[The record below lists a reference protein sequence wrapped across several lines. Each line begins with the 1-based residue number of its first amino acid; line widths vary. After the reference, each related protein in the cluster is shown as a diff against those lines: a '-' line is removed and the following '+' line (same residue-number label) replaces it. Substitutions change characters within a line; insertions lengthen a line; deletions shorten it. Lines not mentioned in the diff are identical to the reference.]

1 MRRTRR
7 NALAALGVVLAVL
20 AVLCVPSALAF
31 ADEDA
36 QPGDGAGTAVAQI
49 GEEKYVTIEDAL
61 DAATESEEETV
72 TITMLQSCSMADRIV
87 IPKDRTFVITAD
99 EGSNITITDTGKYGI
114 NSNGSL
120 TMENITYTTNGQI
133 ALNGTTDG
141 GPFGRVLT
149 FRNVNLTM
157 DGENHQ
163 FNQNGYYCG
172 AIFADSPA
180 DLVFENCEVNIN
192 NYISEGSAIRW
203 NGKNDDTGYGVTI
216 NNSIFN
222 SSNCY
227 SAFVGTLDLLIENS
241 EVNVKKERGNGSNG
255 SNYTIKNS
263 EVNFIDNGSHGISAG
278 NLSITDHSVVTADDN
293 GLYGV
298 YASKSFYVDGTS
310 QLFVRRNSSKGDYA
324 GLKITSGV
332 NDGQVEAGA
341 EVTITNNYCSGL
353 SNNGVVTFDEG
364 VKLTITENVND
375 KGTTSYGGGIY
386 NSGSSAKLILPS
398 DAVIYNNHADT
409 AGDDIYNGAS
419 SEITFSRVGSGWILG
434 DCEDMEGCDG
444 AITGWFDDSEGA
456 RWEAHDAS
464 AYHAQEFTRFEQL
477 TDTATVT
484 GLTCLKAAHGI
495 DPLEPGE
502 STWWETSKSKTATN
516 LDENYESDVTLSLPS
531 AEDELVSDVVFVLD
545 KSTSADVEN
554 EIIDMLGE
562 LSDQVKDTEA
572 KVKVGVVIFNQKAN
586 NVLELTE
593 LNDENMSLIEQA
605 IGTKIKSGTNTH
617 AGLLAGE
624 AMLDGDT
631 EVEASR
637 KYLVFVSDGITYMYN
652 SEPTA
657 IGLQNEDRTNIFAGP
672 DNWSTK
678 YESNEAPSD
687 WGAWLTQIGGL
698 IAKDGPTYDN
708 PYGTDFN
715 QEGISYIPYDERND
729 HAMSVDKAL
738 YETYQTYQEIA
749 SKYNCYAVSA
759 GTETNYAWGPDFMD
773 YLAGGNSVSFD
784 DIQKDIYYLLDAG
797 SSVVDVI
804 GYGQDD
810 KGNAYDF
817 DFIDDIDR
825 LTLTVK
831 GEAQSKEIIVDPQA
845 SDPYV
850 TSAYGF
856 GTGKSTAYAYELYY
870 YANGRDGASDECFV
884 WKINVPVSNF
894 APVQLTYGVRLTNPQ
909 AESGTYGT
917 YDETGE
923 NRFDSLLTNV
933 SATLYPVDSNGE
945 QGVPEHF
952 YKPTVS
958 YTVEDEN
965 PDGGGGTVTTGSL
978 VVSKQVTGDQAS
990 AEDEFTFRITLTG
1003 VSDADANRTYSGIAF
1018 TNGVAEIT
1026 LHGGESVRISGLPAG
1041 AKYTVE
1047 EIDGLD
1053 YTLTSS
1059 SGTSGT
1065 ITAGST
1071 KTAKFVN
1078 DKSEADLEPTDPVYP
1093 GAEKDLTGRDLVAGE
1108 FTFVLTAQGDAPMPG
1123 GATGGTATA
1132 TNQAD
1137 GTVVFDGI
1145 TFTEEGTYT
1154 YTISEV
1160 AGNEEGMT
1168 YDSSTHTLVV
1178 TVADADG
1185 DGKLEVT
1192 GLTYDGGTSLPVFTN
1207 SYEGT
1212 DEPEE
1217 PAEPED
1223 PSVPDE
1229 PSDPSEPEQ
1238 PGSTDEPGDVDEP
1251 TKPVKPTTPVKPTI
1265 PETGDDTSYLPVV
1278 GLLLGGCVLAAA
1290 GLVLRRRLSR

>member
-31 ADEDA
+31 AEEDT
-36 QPGDGAGTAVAQI
+36 QPDDGAGTHVAQI
-49 GEEKYVTIEDAL
+49 GETKYATIEDAL

-72 TITMLQSCSMADRIV
+72 TITMLQSCSIAGRIV

-99 EGSNITITDTGKYGI
+99 EGSNITITDTGRYGI

-133 ALNGTTDG
+133 ALNGTTDD

-149 FRNVNLTM
+149 FRNVKLTM
-157 DGENHQ
+157 DGEKYQ
-163 FNQNGYYCG
+163 FNTIGYYCG

-192 NYISEGSAIRW
+192 NYTSQGSAIRW
-203 NGKNDDTGYGVTI
+203 NGKNNDTGYGVTI

-419 SEITFSRVGSGWILG
+419 SEITFSRVGSGWILD
-434 DCEDMEGCDG
+434 DCNH
-444 AITGWFDDSEGA
+444 AITGWFDDSKDA
-456 RWEAHDAS
+456 RWEAHSTTAN
-464 AYHAQEFTRFEQL
+464 HVKEFTEFERN
-477 TDTATVT
+477 DTATVT
-484 GLTCLKAAHGI
+484 KLTCLKAAHGL
-495 DPLEPGE
+495 LE
-502 STWWETSKSKTATN
+502 SDASWDISKSKTATN

-531 AEDELVSDVVFVLD
+531 AEEELTYDVVFVLD
-545 KSTSADVEN
+545 KSTSANVESQIV
-554 EIIDMLGE
+554 EMLKD
-562 LSDQVKDTEA
+562 LCDQVEETEA
-572 KVKVGVVIFNQKAN
+572 TVKVGVVIFNKEAN
-586 NVLELTE
+586 ITCDLIE
-593 LNDENMSLIEQA
+593 LNKDNLSAIETA
-605 IGTKIKSGTNTH
+605 IQKDISSGTNTH
-617 AGLLAGE
+617 AGLLAGQ
-624 AMLDGDT
+624 AMLEDDT
-631 EVEASR
+631 AVEDSH

-652 SEPTA
+652 TDEYGVTG
-657 IGLQNEDRTNIFAGP
+657 IGLENADHNTALCSP

-678 YESNEAPSD
+678 YGSDSSVPAD
-687 WGAWLTQIGGL
+687 WGEWLTTIGEQIDQDGTQYEAAYQGDYKGTGNY
-698 IAKDGPTYDN
+698 IAYEDRD
-708 PYGTDFN
+708 
-715 QEGISYIPYDERND
+715 D
-729 HAMSVDKAL
+729 HVMAVDKAL
-738 YETYQTYQEIA
+738 YETYQVYQEMA
-749 SKYNCYAVSA
+749 SKYNCYAVLA
-759 GTETNYAWGPDFMD
+759 EVNTKTEYVWAKSFMN
-773 YLAGGNSVSFD
+773 YLAGGETWSFE
-784 DIQKDIYYLLDAG
+784 DIEKDILYLLDAG
-797 SSVVDVI
+797 SSVVDII
-804 GYGQDD
+804 GYGTDND
-810 KGNAYDF
+810 GNVYDF
-817 DFIDDIDR
+817 DFVDDLES
-825 LTLTVK
+825 LTLTV
-831 GEAQSKEIIVDPQA
+831 GGVEQTKEIMADPQFT
-845 SDPYV
+845 DPYV

-856 GTGKSTAYAYELYY
+856 GMGESTAYAYELYY

-917 YDETGE
+917 YDATGE
-923 NRFDSLLTNV
+923 HGYDSLLTNV

-945 QGVPEHF
+945 QGVPEYF

-978 VVSKQVTGDQAS
+978 IVTKQVTGDQAS

-1003 VSDADANRTYSGIAF
+1003 VSDKDANRTYSGIAF

-1026 LHGGESVRISGLPAG
+1026 LHGGDSVRISGLPAG

-1093 GAEKDLTGRDLVAGE
+1093 GVEKDLTGRDLVAGE

-1137 GTVVFDGI
+1137 GTVVFGGI

-1223 PSVPDE
+1223 PSEPDE
-1229 PSDPSEPEQ
+1229 PSDPEQ

-1251 TKPVKPTTPVKPTI
+1251 TRPVKPTTPVKPTI

-1278 GLLLGGCVLAAA
+1278 GLLLGGCALAAA

>member
-7 NALAALGVVLAVL
+7 NALATLGVVLAVL

-31 ADEDA
+31 AEEDT

-49 GEEKYVTIEDAL
+49 GDVRYESLDEAVEKAEEGATIELLTDA
-61 DAATESEEETV
+61 
-72 TITMLQSCSMADRIV
+72 
-87 IPKDRTFVITAD
+87 
-99 EGSNITITDTGKYGI
+99 
-114 NSNGSL
+114 
-120 TMENITYTTNGQI
+120 TTNGLNLSKNLTIAAADGLEERPTVTFAQYGI
-133 ALNGTTDG
+133 ALWGKSLTFKDCDVVMNGIGSTPYTAEWNWMSICARVDASLTLDNVTMTMDATGTTNSPHAIYFCNNNVLNIQNGSTLTIKNYANDALEWDG
-141 GPFGRVLT
+141 GDGGY
-149 FRNVNLTM
+149 NVNIT
-157 DGENHQ
+157 
-163 FNQNGYYCG
+163 
-172 AIFADSPA
+172 DSTFVSDHNRSGFTGTFYA
-180 DLVFENCEVNIN
+180 TITNSKVDVIN
-192 NYISEGSAIRW
+192 S
-203 NGKNDDTGYGVTI
+203 T
-216 NNSIFN
+216 
-222 SSNCY
+222 
-227 SAFVGTLDLLIENS
+227 
-241 EVNVKKERGNGSNG
+241 GNGSNG
-255 SNYTIKNS
+255 SHFIIEDS
-263 EVNFIDNGSHGISAG
+263 EVNFSDNGSHGLSAG
-278 NLSITDHSVVTADDN
+278 
-293 GLYGV
+293 
-298 YASKSFYVDGTS
+298 
-310 QLFVRRNSSKGDYA
+310 
-324 GLKITSGV
+324 
-332 NDGQVEAGA
+332 
-341 EVTITNNYCSGL
+341 
-353 SNNGVVTFDEG
+353 
-364 VKLTITENVND
+364 KLTISSSEVTARNNHGIGIAVNNEFEVTD
-375 KGTTSYGGGIY
+375 GSSVTVEGNADNTSYGYAAVRLYNNCGFLVDETSSLHICNNYNTGLYVRQGNLTVKEGADLQITGNKVTHNLLGGYGGGIY
-386 NSGSSAKLILPS
+386 VGYGDNYDPQVVLPS
-398 DAVIYNNHADT
+398 NAVIYNNHSING
-409 AGDDIYNGAS
+409 GDDIYV
-419 SEITFSRVGSGWILG
+419 SEGVDGPSLTFSRVGSGWILD
-434 DCEDMEGCDG
+434 DCKDIEGCDA
-444 AITGWFDDSEGA
+444 AITGWFDDSENA
-456 RWEAHDAS
+456 RWEAHDAT
-464 AYHAQEFTRFEQL
+464 AYHAREFTQFELL

-484 GLTCLKAAHGI
+484 GLRCLKAAHGI
-495 DPLEPGE
+495 DPIEPGD
-502 STWWETSKSKTATN
+502 STWWEISKSKTATN
-516 LDENYESDVTLSLPS
+516 LNENYESDVTLSLPA
-531 AEDELVSDVVFVLD
+531 AEEELVSDVVFVLD

-554 EIIDMLGE
+554 EIISMLGE
-562 LSDQVKDTEA
+562 LSDQVKDTDA
-572 KVKVGVVIFNQKAN
+572 TVKVGVVIFNKEAN

-605 IGTKIKSGTNTH
+605 IGTEIESGTNTH

-624 AMLDGDT
+624 AMLDEDT
-631 EVEASR
+631 EVDASR

-657 IGLQNEDRTNIFAGP
+657 IGLQNADRTNIFAGP

-678 YESNEAPSD
+678 YGNNEEPSEG
-687 WGAWLTQIGGL
+687 WTAWLANIGNL
-698 IAKDGPTYDN
+698 IANDGDSYDYPFGTVFN
-708 PYGTDFN
+708 GTDN
-715 QEGISYIPYDERND
+715 AYISYDERTE

-749 SKYNCYAVSA
+749 GKYHCYAVAADSTS
-759 GTETNYAWGPDFMD
+759 GESYLWGPSFMN
-773 YLAGGNSVSFD
+773 YLAGSKDVSFG

-804 GYGQDD
+804 GYGTDNQ
-810 KGNAYDF
+810 GNDYNF

-825 LTLTVK
+825 LTLTVN
-831 GEAQSKEIIVDPQA
+831 GDVQSKETIADPQF

-856 GTGKSTAYAYELYY
+856 GTGESTAYAYELYY

-909 AESGTYGT
+909 TESGTYGT
-917 YDETGE
+917 YDATGE
-923 NRFDSLLTNV
+923 NRYESLLTNV

-945 QGVPEHF
+945 QGVPEYF

-965 PDGGGGTVTTGSL
+965 PGGGGGTVTTGSL
-978 VVSKQVTGDQAS
+978 IVTKQVTGDQAS

-1018 TNGVAEIT
+1018 TDGVAEIT

-1108 FTFVLTAQGDAPMPG
+1108 FTFVLTAQDGAPMPDG
-1123 GATGGTATA
+1123 TTDGTATA

-1137 GTVVFDGI
+1137 GTVVFGGI

-1212 DEPEE
+1212 EEPEE

-1223 PSVPDE
+1223 PSE
-1229 PSDPSEPEQ
+1229 PSEPEQ
-1238 PGSTDEPGDVDEP
+1238 PGSTDEPGDTGEP
-1251 TKPVKPTTPVKPTI
+1251 TKPVKPTAPVKPTI
-1265 PETGDDTSYLPVV
+1265 PETGDDTSYLPAV
-1278 GLLLGGCVLAAA
+1278 GLLLGGCALAAA

>member
-1 MRRTRR
+1 M
-7 NALAALGVVLAVL
+7 LGVVLAVL

-31 ADEDA
+31 AEEDT
-36 QPGDGAGTAVAQI
+36 QPGDGAGAAVAQI
-49 GEEKYVTIEDAL
+49 GEKPYDTLEEAL
-61 DAATESEEETV
+61 KAATESEEKTV
-72 TITMLQSCSMADRIV
+72 TITMLQSCSVTKSIG
-87 IPKDRTFVITAD
+87 IPEDRTFVITAD
-99 EGSNITITDTGKYGI
+99 EGSNITITDTARCGI
-114 NSNGSL
+114 KPNGSL
-120 TMENITYTTNGQI
+120 TMENLTYTTNGQI
-133 ALNGTTDG
+133 ALNGTPSD
-141 GPFGRVLT
+141 GPFGREVIFSNVVLK
-149 FRNVNLTM
+149 M
-157 DGENHQ
+157 DGGEHQ
-163 FNQNGYYCG
+163 FSSDGYYCG
-172 AIFADSPA
+172 AIFADSPSE
-180 DLVFENCEVNIN
+180 LVFENCKVDIN
-192 NYISEGSAIRW
+192 NYTSSGAAIRW
-203 NGKNDDTGYGVTI
+203 NGKNDDSGYGVTI
-216 NNSIFN
+216 RSTVFN

-227 SAFVGTLDLLIENS
+227 SAFVGTLDLLIDSS
-241 EVNVKKERGNGSNG
+241 EVNVKGERGNGSNG

-263 EVNFIDNGSHGISAG
+263 EVNFSDNGSHGLSAG
-278 NLSITDHSVVTADDN
+278 
-293 GLYGV
+293 
-298 YASKSFYVDGTS
+298 
-310 QLFVRRNSSKGDYA
+310 
-324 GLKITSGV
+324 
-332 NDGQVEAGA
+332 
-341 EVTITNNYCSGL
+341 
-353 SNNGVVTFDEG
+353 
-364 VKLTITENVND
+364 KLTISSSEVTARNNHGIGIAVNNEFEVTD
-375 KGTTSYGGGIY
+375 GSSVTVEGNADNTSYGYAAVRLYNNCGFLVDETSSLHICNNYNTGLYVRQGNLTVEEGADLQITGNKVTHNLLGGYGGGIY
-386 NSGSSAKLILPS
+386 VGYGDNYDPQVVLPS
-398 DAVIYNNHADT
+398 NAVIYNNHSING
-409 AGDDIYNGAS
+409 GDDIYV
-419 SEITFSRVGSGWILG
+419 SEGVDGPSLTFSRVGTDWYLDG
-434 DCEDMEGCDG
+434 DPDCTD
-444 AITGWFDDSEGA
+444 AITGWFDDSEDA

-464 AYHAQEFTRFEQL
+464 AYHAQEFTQFELL

-495 DPLEPGE
+495 DPIEPGE
-502 STWWETSKSKTATN
+502 STWWEISKSKTATN
-516 LDENYESDVTLSLPS
+516 LDKNYESDVTLSLPS
-531 AEDELVSDVVFVLD
+531 AEEELVSDVVFVLD
-545 KSTSADVEN
+545 KSTSADVKDQITE
-554 EIIDMLGE
+554 MLKG

-572 KVKVGVVIFNQKAN
+572 KVKVGVVIFNQEAN

-593 LNDENMSLIEQA
+593 LNDENMSQIEKA
-605 IGTKIKSGTNTH
+605 IDTKIRSGTNTH
-617 AGLLAGE
+617 AGLIAGE
-624 AMLDGDT
+624 AMLDEDT
-631 EVEASR
+631 EVDASR

-657 IGLQNEDRTNIFAGP
+657 IGLQNGDRTNIFAGP

-678 YESNEAPSD
+678 YGNNEAPND
-687 WGAWLTQIGGL
+687 WGAWLTQIGDL
-698 IAKDGPTYDN
+698 IAKDGTTYDY
-708 PYGTDFN
+708 PYEDTEFN
-715 QEGISYIPYDERND
+715 DEGVEFISYDDRAD

-749 SKYNCYAVSA
+749 GKYHCYAVTADINS
-759 GTETNYAWGPDFMD
+759 GETYAWGPSFMS
-773 YLAGGNSVSFD
+773 YLAGDRDVSFD
-784 DIQKDIYYLLDAG
+784 DIRKDIYYLLDAG

-804 GYGQDD
+804 GYGTD
-810 KGNAYDF
+810 NHENYYDF
-817 DFIDDIDR
+817 DFIDNIDR
-825 LTLTVK
+825 LTLTV
-831 GEAQSKEIIVDPQA
+831 GDVEQSKETIADPQF

-856 GTGKSTAYAYELYY
+856 GTHESTGYAYELYY

-884 WKINVPVSNF
+884 WKINVPVSYF

-923 NRFDSLLTNV
+923 KGYESLLTNV

-958 YTVEDEN
+958 YIVEDDN
-965 PDGGGGTVTTGSL
+965 PGGGGGTVTTGSL
-978 VVSKQVTGDQAS
+978 IVTKQVTGDQAS
-990 AEDEFTFRITLTG
+990 AEDEFAFRITLTG

-1108 FTFVLTAQGDAPMPG
+1108 FTFVLTAQGDAPMPD

-1137 GTVVFDGI
+1137 GTVVFGGI

-1223 PSVPDE
+1223 PSE
-1229 PSDPSEPEQ
+1229 PGEPEQ
-1238 PGSTDEPGDVDEP
+1238 PGSTDEPGDTGEP

-1265 PETGDDTSYLPVV
+1265 PETGDNTSYLPVV
-1278 GLLLGGCVLAAA
+1278 GLLLGGCALAAA

>member
-31 ADEDA
+31 AEEDA

-49 GEEKYVTIEDAL
+49 GGEQYESLDEAVEKAEEGATIELLADA
-61 DAATESEEETV
+61 
-72 TITMLQSCSMADRIV
+72 
-87 IPKDRTFVITAD
+87 
-99 EGSNITITDTGKYGI
+99 
-114 NSNGSL
+114 
-120 TMENITYTTNGQI
+120 TTNGMNLRKNLTIAAADGLEERPTVTFTQYGI
-133 ALNGTTDG
+133 ALWGTSLTFEDCDVVMNGIGSTPNTAESSWMSICASVDASLTLDNVTMTMDAAGTTNSPHAIYFCNNNVLNIQNGSTLTIKNYANDALEWDG
-141 GPFGRVLT
+141 GNEGY
-149 FRNVNLTM
+149 NVNIT
-157 DGENHQ
+157 
-163 FNQNGYYCG
+163 
-172 AIFADSPA
+172 DSTFVSDHNRSGFTGTFYA
-180 DLVFENCEVNIN
+180 TITNSKVDVIN
-192 NYISEGSAIRW
+192 S
-203 NGKNDDTGYGVTI
+203 T
-216 NNSIFN
+216 
-222 SSNCY
+222 
-227 SAFVGTLDLLIENS
+227 
-241 EVNVKKERGNGSNG
+241 GNGSNG
-255 SNYTIKNS
+255 SHFIIKDS
-263 EVNFIDNGSHGISAG
+263 EVNFSDNGSHGLSAG
-278 NLSITDHSVVTADDN
+278 KLIISNSEVTASNNHGMGITVNNEFEVTDGSSVTVEGNADN
-293 GLYGV
+293 ASYGYAAVRLYNN
-298 YASKSFYVDGTS
+298 FDFLVDGTS
-310 QLFVRRNSSKGDYA
+310 SLH
-324 GLKITSGV
+324 IC
-332 NDGQVEAGA
+332 
-341 EVTITNNYCSGL
+341 NNNNSGL
-353 SNNGVVTFDEG
+353 YVRQGNLTVEEG
-364 VKLTITENVND
+364 ADLQITGNKVAHSLL
-375 KGTTSYGGGIY
+375 GGYGGGIY
-386 NSGSSAKLILPS
+386 VGYGDNYDPQVVLPS
-398 DAVIYNNHADT
+398 DAVIYNNHSLNG
-409 AGDDIYNGAS
+409 GDDIYV
-419 SEITFSRVGSGWILG
+419 SEGVSGPSLTFSRVGTGWYLDG
-434 DCEDMEGCDG
+434 DPDCTDV
-444 AITGWFDDSEGA
+444 ITGWFDDSEGA

-464 AYHAQEFTRFEQL
+464 AYHAQEFTQFELL

-495 DPLEPGE
+495 DPIEPGD

-531 AEDELVSDVVFVLD
+531 AEEELASDVVFVLD
-545 KSTSADVEN
+545 KSTSTDVED
-554 EIIDMLGE
+554 EIIEMLGE
-562 LSDQVKDTEA
+562 LSDQVKETDA
-572 KVKVGVVIFNQKAN
+572 KVKVGVVIFNKEAN
-586 NVLELTE
+586 VVLELTE
-593 LNDENMSLIEQA
+593 LNKGNMSAIETA
-605 IGTKIKSGTNTH
+605 IKTEVKSGTNTH

-624 AMLDGDT
+624 EMLDGDT
-631 EVEASR
+631 EAEASR
-637 KYLVFVSDGITYMYN
+637 KYLVFVSDGITYMYG

-657 IGLQNEDRTNIFAGP
+657 IGLQNEDRTKIFAGP

-678 YESNEAPSD
+678 YRSNEAPND
-687 WGAWLTQIGGL
+687 WGAWLDNIGDL
-698 IAKDGPTYDN
+698 IANDSDMYDY

-715 QEGISYIPYDERND
+715 QEGISYIPYDDCND
-729 HAMSVDKAL
+729 HAMSIDKAL

-749 SKYNCYAVSA
+749 SKYNCYALSA

-773 YLAGGNSVSFD
+773 YLAGDKDVSFD

-856 GTGKSTAYAYELYY
+856 GAGESTPYAYELYY

-894 APVQLTYGVRLTNPQ
+894 VPVQLTYGVRLTNPQ

-917 YDETGE
+917 WDATGE
-923 NRFDSLLTNV
+923 QGYDSLLTNV

-978 VVSKQVTGDQAS
+978 IVTKQVTGDQAS
-990 AEDEFTFRITLTG
+990 AEDEFTFRIKLTG
-1003 VSDADANRTYSGIAF
+1003 VSDKDANRTYSGIAF

-1108 FTFVLTAQGDAPMPG
+1108 FTFVLTAQGDAPMPD

-1137 GTVVFDGI
+1137 GTVDFGGI

-1223 PSVPDE
+1223 PSEPDE
-1229 PSDPSEPEQ
+1229 PSEPEQ